1 MPGHGWACKNFS
13 DCEQFTYRRPPDNE
27 CQECRPSLRGQHLRV
42 QKKPAASVKKRVM
55 KKPCGPRTE
64 VARAQATDDAGEGL
78 DLDDMDMELSQHLV
92 FLEGYYG
99 RVSALRVM
107 AAACLFVRQCPS
119 FIVASLVS
127 IAAVLSIAVGTTQR
141 RASRMRTQK
150 TPLPSL
156 PSLEPCSQ
164 TQANARSRSS
174 TCLR

>member
-1 MPGHGWACKNFS
+1 M
-13 DCEQFTYRRPPDNE
+13 
-27 CQECRPSLRGQHLRV
+27 RV

-127 IAAVLSIAVGTTQR
+127 IAAVLSIAVALEAHPHPDEGEELAAR
-141 RASRMRTQK
+141 GCHMASRVPVQEMAGVDRAD
-150 TPLPSL
+150 
-156 PSLEPCSQ
+156 EVRRF
-164 TQANARSRSS
+164 QAVLLHRRYGANH
-174 TCLR
+174 